1 VRRVT
6 ASFDPRETR
15 EEKSIV
21 GTFTTA
27 HVILAKAKKA
37 VCRTHDLQ
45 GIFTIELRRSGDG
58 QQLHVAES
66 ATAIQDERD
75 LQGVYLLRTTVSELA
90 PDGLWK
96 MYMLLSRVA
105 SGTWPSPFVRLAP
118 VADSAYASKVCT
130 GYTSMTWPA
139 VMRMEPWPFAWM
151 GSRTL

>member
-66 ATAIQDERD
+66 ATAIQEERD
-75 LQGVYLLRTTVSELA
+75 PRCVLAANHCLRTSLSCAVSEFRGRFSGCFA
-90 PDGLWK
+90 
-96 MYMLLSRVA
+96 SRA
-105 SGTWPSPFVRLAP
+105 CKTPLFSRSGNAMAAFFV
-118 VADSAYASKVCT
+118 
-130 GYTSMTWPA
+130 M
-139 VMRMEPWPFAWM
+139 
-151 GSRTL
+151 